1 MITLLLLFAL
11 FCKSTQ
17 YGNGQ
22 NNGVSHCG
30 PQFLTA
36 DCTDHII
43 WLTWEDDS
51 ACPKV
56 DLIYE
61 LVVLIMGE
69 QVLNATVEV
78 TRDQIGSTHSWN
90 GTSDLELDCASVRL
104 RSRYKNHKSP
114 WIEVQTSLED
124 ALIDINKNRT
134 AVFPRD
140 RLIEVGRNVTFCC
153 ILPAGHKFKKMYLQ
167 RNGYNMD
174 PPYNITNQI
183 YALTFHLN
191 QASGDGGDN
200 IICET
205 DKVRSTNGA
214 SVYTGYPP
222 GDKDLQCETRD
233 LESVECHWN
242 VGRKTQLSVR
252 SATVYHLLG
261 SQCQDGSKATCSQKV
276 QVDVGE
282 RNWTLTAQNK
292 LGRVELSDSADLTK
306 RVHMHAPVR
315 MKASTVNT
323 RNVTLEWEWTVHQY
337 NNLSITCQV
346 NVSHSGTNT
355 PCSHMENF
363 GVGLDFA
370 VLNDLIPDWNYT
382 VRVRCGTTQHF
393 WKWSEWTSVS
403 FHTKGDVPD
412 ALDVWMQVKDS
423 QTIITWKIPLA
434 NQSHGHI
441 RDYVVTWAR
450 NTELP
455 QNRTVPY
462 CEHRHELNLDTTEE
476 YIVTVTARNING
488 SSSPSTITIPSLN
501 LVEEDKTE
509 VKMINGSNGGFSLSW
524 SASPTATCGYIVDWC
539 PTIGDCSVEWLK
551 VPPTETSASIFSKMF
566 KDGVRYSLSVY
577 ACTQGAPVLLERR
590 EGYVREKGIP
600 DGLFKTLKTKQWDS
614 DVEVFWEPID
624 LRAQSAFIQG
634 YVLYYDDNNTG
645 FTVSTDYIKATSL
658 RARNLNITSYK
669 FTVKAKT
676 AVGECGTGTIMVTL
690 NTPTDKLIPLV
701 IICLVTV
708 FGLLSLIT
716 IICYRHWACI
726 KHKVYPPI
734 PKPVLLTDKWFTSPG
749 ENSCRPLVNDHHR
762 EENNTDVAEVHSN
775 SYTHSTQKMPFVFLQ
790 TPTGYYNQP
799 LKNGTPPPLTLPT
812 TTFPS
817 QPGLPSSP
825 FRSTFPNPSYNLIM
839 QNEDHQSNPKP
850 ELREDLV
857 KSSSGYMPQ
866 TEEVTVNQTEVYP
879 QSYMSCDPTYILLP
893 QSPSK

>member
-1 MITLLLLFAL
+1 MITWLLLFAL

-36 DCTDHII
+36 ESTDHMI

-61 LVVLIMGE
+61 LVVLIMGK

-78 TRDQIGSTHSWN
+78 MRDQIGSTHYWN
-90 GTSDLELDCASVRL
+90 GTSDLELECASVRL
-104 RSRYKNHKSP
+104 RSRYKNHTSP
-114 WIEVQTSLED
+114 WIEVQTSPKD
-124 ALIDINKNRT
+124 ALRNIKNNSP

-140 RLIEVGRNVTFCC
+140 RLVEVGRNVTFCC
-153 ILPAGHKFKKMYLQ
+153 ILPVGQKFKKMYLEW
-167 RNGYNMD
+167 NGYNMD
-174 PPYNITNQI
+174 PAYSITNQI

-191 QASGDGGDN
+191 QASGDSGID
-200 IICET
+200 IKCET
-205 DKVRSTNGA
+205 DKATDGA
-214 SVYTGYPP
+214 SVYIGYPP

-252 SATVYHLLG
+252 NATVYQLLG
-261 SQCQDGSKATCSQKV
+261 SPCLDGSKATCSQKV

-282 RNWTLTAQNK
+282 RNWTLTAKNK

-315 MKASTVNT
+315 MKASTVNA

-337 NNLSITCQV
+337 NNLNITCQV
-346 NVSHSGTNT
+346 NISHSGTNT
-355 PCSHMENF
+355 PWFQMKNF

-370 VLNDLIPDWNYT
+370 VLNDLIPDWNYNA
-382 VRVRCGTTQHF
+382 RVRCGTTQHF
-393 WKWSEWTSVS
+393 WKWSEWTSIS

-412 ALDVWMQVKDS
+412 ALDVWMQVKHN
-423 QTIITWKIPLA
+423 QTIITWKKPLA

-441 RDYVVTWAR
+441 RDYVVTWAKT
-450 NTELP
+450 TEIP

-462 CEHRHELNLDTTEE
+462 YKHRLELNLDTTEE

-501 LVEEDKTE
+501 LDKTE
-509 VKMINGSNGGFSLSW
+509 SVKTINGSNGGFSLSW
-524 SASPTATCGYIVDWC
+524 SASPMASCGYILDWC

-551 VPPTETSASIFSKMF
+551 VPPTETSGSIFSKTF
-566 KDGVRYSLSVY
+566 TDGVRYSLSVY

-590 EGYVREKGIP
+590 EGYVREKRIP
-600 DGLFKTLKTKQWDS
+600 DGLFKSLKTKQWDS
-614 DVEVFWEPID
+614 DVEIFWDPIN
-624 LRAQSAFIQG
+624 LAAQSAFIRG

-645 FTVSTDYIKATSL
+645 LTVSTDDPKATSL
-658 RARNLNITSYK
+658 RARNLNISSYK

-676 AVGECGTGTIMVTL
+676 AVGECGSETITVTL
-690 NTPTDKLIPLV
+690 NTPTDKLIQLV
-701 IICLVTV
+701 IISLVTV

-749 ENSCRPLVNDHHR
+749 ENSFRPLVNDCHHR
-762 EENNTDVAEVHSN
+762 EANNTDVAEVHSN
-775 SYTHSTQKMPFVFLQ
+775 SHTHSAQKMPFVFLQ

-799 LKNGTPPPLTLPT
+799 LKNGNPPSLTLPT

-839 QNEDHQSNPKP
+839 QNEDHQSNPRP
-850 ELREDLV
+850 ELLEDSG
-857 KSSSGYMPQ
+857 KNSSGYVPQ
-866 TEEVTVNQTEVYP
+866 TEAVTVNP

-893 QSPSK
+893 QSHSK